1 MHVLAK
7 RYLCAVDSG
16 YRKDLS
22 EASRASLRLQGGPLE
37 ADELA
42 DFESLP
48 FWRDAVRLRRWD
60 DLAKREGVT
69 TPPLRHF
76 NVYLEAVFETNQL

>member
-1 MHVLAK
+1 
-7 RYLCAVDSG
+7 
-16 YRKDLS
+16 
-22 EASRASLRLQGGPLE
+22 
-37 ADELA
+37 
-42 DFESLP
+42 
-48 FWRDAVRLRRWD
+48 VRLRRWD